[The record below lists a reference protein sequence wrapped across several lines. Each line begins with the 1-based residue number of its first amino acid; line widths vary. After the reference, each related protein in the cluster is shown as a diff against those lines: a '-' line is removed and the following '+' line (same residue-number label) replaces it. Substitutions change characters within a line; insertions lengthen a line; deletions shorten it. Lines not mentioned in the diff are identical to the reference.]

1 MSVCKLCVSVGNID
15 AYQSVLNG
23 LVRSRSS
30 FQAVNNDHIQ
40 LLHDGKNH
48 WLLPF
53 CEEGQVYVC
62 DSMGSKVSRVC
73 RKSVSALYRCFTDK
87 FGKIRL
93 SYLGVQKQFD
103 GKTVVFLPSHFRL
116 KSYLHGQSPVG
127 ASFIVEEMRPHLIN
141 CLETEELTAFPKSY

>member
-48 WLLPF
+48 WLLTF
-53 CEEGQVYVC
+53 CAEGQVYVC
-62 DSMGSKVSRVC
+62 DSMGGKVSRVC

-93 SYLGVQKQFD
+93 SYLGVQKQSD
-103 GKTVVFLPSHFRL
+103 GYNCGLFAIAFAAEV
-116 KSYLHGQSPVG
+116 LHGQSPVG

-141 CLETEELTAFPKSY
+141 CLETEELTAFPKSC